1 MFWLSMLGLSLM
13 VCRGFLFV
21 CCFCNYA
28 VGKTCR
34 LTFQWADQAHHLQ
47 RSPVWTRAVQATFGS
62 LLSGDCTT
70 WLPFHIR
77 FRSFRK
83 KAARAEWAVRIPS
96 YRVSPCPI
104 VSDRQD
110 NLLVSSIYLLKIHF
124 ATVMVRRLLRR
135 IFKITYCL
143 ISSFLEIDFEI
154 KTNAKKSRR
163 STSPRSFFKWV
174 KFLN

>member
-70 WLPFHIR
+70 WLPFYIR
-77 FRSFRK
+77 FRPSFRK
-83 KAARAEWAVRIPS
+83 KAART
-96 YRVSPCPI
+96 
-104 VSDRQD
+104 SDHQSVNKGGPWEFHLIMFHR
-110 NLLVSSIYLLKIHF
+110 
-124 ATVMVRRLLRR
+124 ARLCLTA
-135 IFKITYCL
+135 KITYWFPQF
-143 ISSFLEIDFEI
+143 ISWKYTLPLSWSGVSYDEF
-154 KTNAKKSRR
+154 SR
-163 STSPRSFFKWV
+163 
-174 KFLN
+174 